1 MDKFFIQNAFKTLD
15 EIEAE
20 MKTNK
25 KTLKEAIDQSRPE
38 ALDIDELQDKY
49 LGKKATVK
57 DSKSTYYGEE
67 VDIVKLTDFNSTF
80 AASVWE
86 VCCADGIKFN
96 IEGKDLSFSLEEKL
110 PRDLAYAYSNMV
122 TMPEG
127 KGSSRY
133 NSSSPYH
140 LTRGKGMTQ
149 NDADYNKR
157 LYFPKAMNRKVTK
170 DFENATYKDI
180 SAEDRKS
187 IAKKYKDPGE
197 RNKLRLVISLD
208 FALGDD
214 YESNKYIPI
223 MWDENNNI
231 IVSPR
236 NLLGKK
242 NYDGKWF
249 DTKADNDS
257 YSIYS
262 FNDLIEAAYKIYV
275 TDEDEKLLTNTVADL
290 RTPEEKE
297 VVSLYNKLNDNRIM
311 VNNLSWYDKAH
322 DFYDKVVSSAIS
334 AQNLWG
340 SNYAN
345 GPYYADTGRHPI
357 RGHSTDQDLLNLQGN
372 TDDYLKTKNRPS
384 TGSDSDQKDR
394 EQSIKRALRWLKDSQ
409 YTYNR
414 YRRQDKEKRGQS
426 INTSLVKLALLKR
439 LTTGIKEKFTQAYTD
454 GIHSSSSSND
464 LYYHPYAQAMREK
477 EELEQI
483 IKKLNDEIAKKV
495 AQIDKIKAT
504 ELTTEAEEDFQEKLR
519 DILGGY
525 VNVYD
530 ETLEEYNKL
539 ADKIKAKVPVKESLD
554 NCSLRIY
561 TRDFD
566 GMEDF
571 IDDFNTEEE
580 AKDLFKELVDSK
592 KYEQVCLVSVCGEDT
607 SIILNSDTYEEEPIN
622 ETLEEK
628 ISDTRSIGEIVDD
641 IIEKE
646 DGKKLTESKSFNLKD
661 SDEIVDAKAYKAIGQ
676 ETDDKLVVVDPSIES
691 LNDEAEPH
699 VGDAILMCP
708 SCKTT
713 FFKPIE
719 NLVKDKDSDDLYN
732 IDEPCPHCG
741 AHDGFKYLYQV
752 ANKNTSQEVADNIPE
767 DTTEDTAN
775 TAETNSEDL
784 KDETELPDTLPE
796 SDTEYVDIDSDVND
810 VKEESFDRLV
820 NPYLTKLY
828 ENIDSFKTTGI
839 KQIGRNK
846 FIFEGKL
853 KSKNGNEKLV
863 EFLFKLKES
872 KRDSML
878 LEGYSKLFTKQK
890 DAFKLKGNVQNKSLV
905 FESFS
910 YNYNK
915 DIDGNQVLIE
925 GIEK

>member
-122 TMPEG
+122 IMTH
-127 KGSSRY
+127 GSGSYRY
-133 NSSSPYH
+133 KSPSTYH

-149 NDADYNKR
+149 NDADRDKR

-187 IAKKYKDPGE
+187 IAKKYKAPGE

-208 FALGDD
+208 FILGHDHEGD
-214 YESNKYIPI
+214 NYIPI
-223 MWDENNNI
+223 MWDKNNNI

-242 NYDGKWF
+242 NYDGKYF
-249 DTKADNDS
+249 DTKTDNNS

-275 TDEDEKLLTNTVADL
+275 TDEDEKLLTQADTDL

-297 VVSLYNKLNDNRIM
+297 VASLYNKLNDNRIDI
-311 VNNLSWYDKAH
+311 NSLPWNDKANY
-322 DFYDKVVSSAIS
+322 FYNKVIGSAAS

-340 SNYAN
+340 SNYVN
-345 GPYYADTGRHPI
+345 DPYYADTGRHLS
-357 RGHSTDQDLLNLQGN
+357 RDYSTVQDLLNLQRE
-372 TDDYLKTKNRPS
+372 TDDYLKQKNRPS

-394 EQSIKRALRWLKDSQ
+394 EQSIKTALKWLKDSQ
-409 YTYNR
+409 YAYNK
-414 YRRQDKEKRGQS
+414 YRRQDKEKRTQS
-426 INTSLVKLALLKR
+426 INTSLVKLVLLKR

-454 GIHSSSSSND
+454 SIHSSASGKD
-464 LYYHPYAQAMREK
+464 VYYHPYAWAMREK
-477 EELEQI
+477 EELEKR
-483 IKKLNDEIAKKV
+483 IKELNDEIAKKV
-495 AQIDKIKAT
+495 ARINKIKTT
-504 ELTTEAEEDFQEKLR
+504 ELTPEAEEDFQEKLR
-519 DILGGY
+519 DSLGGF
-525 VNVYD
+525 VNIYD

-580 AKDLFKELVDSK
+580 AKDLFKELVDSN

-622 ETLEEK
+622 ENLEEK

-708 SCKTT
+708 RCKTT

-767 DTTEDTAN
+767 DTIED